1 MPVGYPLNLYFRSWN
16 CPQTTLRN
24 RSIQTLLTT
33 LLIITGFTLHG
44 PSSEMEQ
51 LIPQL
56 ITAVQLRA
64 HSKRN
69 GESTD
74 VSELHHTNTPPNELS
89 SRQHNHSSD
98 KDKKTASC
106 RWRELGAEQ
115 YRTEGI
121 DGRLIV
127 IKNGKKEFEGE
138 YIPFIPGEVSYIETA
153 DAFGGFGG
161 LTDQMMDNEEPEKT
175 RADPQREEDAEEA
188 RQGSR
193 NDRWGRR
200 RMRPGGQTIL
210 RGLIGQTVNEEEEQ
224 ERKEMEELEAQI
236 AAEEERM
243 QEEEAAALCR
253 FPASKKAKKNHDD
266 DADAN
271 RMKMAMGGHEN
282 RKLTRKGQ
290 PDDKK
295 KEEEE
300 ERLAREETERLAKL
314 EADRLA
320 KKKQKDLRRKRKRLR
335 KEAVESER
343 KRR

>member
-1 MPVGYPLNLYFRSWN
+1 M
-16 CPQTTLRN
+16 
-24 RSIQTLLTT
+24 RSIAFQTFQNFITPTLLQTSS
-33 LLIITGFTLHG
+33 LLDST
-44 PSSEMEQ
+44 
-51 LIPQL
+51 
-56 ITAVQLRA
+56 ITAQTKTRKLHRA
-64 HSKRN
+64 D
-69 GESTD
+69 GEN
-74 VSELHHTNTPPNELS
+74 L
-89 SRQHNHSSD
+89 
-98 KDKKTASC
+98 
-106 RWRELGAEQ
+106 EQ
-115 YRTEGI
+115 NNIAPKGI

-127 IKNGKKEFEGE
+127 IKNGKKDCSKVSTSRSFLA
-138 YIPFIPGEVSYIETA
+138 SYIETA

-161 LTDQMMDNEEPEKT
+161 LTDQMMDNEEPEK
-175 RADPQREEDAEEA
+175 RLVLIHNGKKMLKRRDKDPKRSLGEEEDEFEGELLGYLFGEEKITE
-188 RQGSR
+188 GKEYSILLSPSHVETK
-193 NDRWGRR
+193 G
-200 RMRPGGQTIL
+200 PGGQTIL
-210 RGLIGQTVNEEEEQ
+210 RGLIGQTVNEEEEL

-243 QEEEAAALCR
+243 QEEEAAALVLAASTKKKR
-253 FPASKKAKKNHDD
+253 KIEPERTRSSVSLRPASKKAKKKGDHDD

-320 KKKQKDLRRKRKRLR
+320 KEEAERLAKEEEERLR

>member
-1 MPVGYPLNLYFRSWN
+1 M
-16 CPQTTLRN
+16 
-24 RSIQTLLTT
+24 RSIAFQTFQNFITPTLLQTSS
-33 LLIITGFTLHG
+33 LLDST
-44 PSSEMEQ
+44 
-51 LIPQL
+51 
-56 ITAVQLRA
+56 ITAQTKTRKLHRA
-64 HSKRN
+64 D
-69 GESTD
+69 GENL
-74 VSELHHTNTPPNELS
+74 EQNNITP
-89 SRQHNHSSD
+89 
-98 KDKKTASC
+98 K
-106 RWRELGAEQ
+106 
-115 YRTEGI
+115 GI

-127 IKNGKKEFEGE
+127 IKNGKKDCSKVSTSRSFLA
-138 YIPFIPGEVSYIETA
+138 SYIETA

-161 LTDQMMDNEEPEKT
+161 LTDKMMDNEEPEK
-175 RADPQREEDAEEA
+175 RLVLIHNGKKMLKRRDKDPKRSLGEEEDDPSYVETK
-188 RQGSR
+188 G
-193 NDRWGRR
+193 
-200 RMRPGGQTIL
+200 PGGQTIL

-224 ERKEMEELEAQI
+224 ERKEMEELATQI

-243 QEEEAAALCR
+243 QEEEAAALVLAASTKKKR
-253 FPASKKAKKNHDD
+253 KIEPERTRSSVSLRPASKKAKKKGDHDD

-320 KKKQKDLRRKRKRLR
+320 KEEAERLAKEEEERLR